1 MQTER
6 VNIAESAWIASTA
19 RVGEPFRPGREWAR
33 LDRPASVGERC
44 EVAHFSLIGE
54 ESRLGDDSTLDAY
67 CWIEDGATVGD
78 RVVLTHRASVGA
90 NAVIGDDCAIS
101 AATIAARS
109 RIGARCQVYGD
120 LVHRRLDPGVP
131 LAQDAA
137 PVLGDHVFVGWGAKV
152 IGGVTVGRGSY
163 ICAGATVTKDVA
175 PGTIVTGINELRAPA
190 AWRGALAK
198 SEFFGAESTE
208 AAAGTADETGFAA
221 EPAVA
226 REPEA
231 AGEAA
236 VRDAPD
242 AKETG
247 VVEMP
252 KTSAAAAR
260 ARERSRLEG

>member
-19 RVGEPFRPGREWAR
+19 RVGEPFRPGREWDR
-33 LDRPASVGERC
+33 LDRLAAVGERC

-67 CWIEDGATVGD
+67 CWIEDGATVGE

-109 RIGARCQVYGD
+109 KIGSNCQVYGD
-120 LVHRRLDPGVP
+120 LVHRRLEPGVP

-137 PVLGDHVFVGWGAKV
+137 PVLEDHVFVGWGAKV

-163 ICAGATVTKDVA
+163 VCAGATVTKDVA
-175 PGTIVTGINELRAPA
+175 PGVIVTGINEFREPA

-198 SEFFGAESTE
+198 SDFFGA
-208 AAAGTADETGFAA
+208 ADAPEVVA
-221 EPAVA
+221 EPAAA
-226 REPEA
+226 RGPEQ
-231 AGEAA
+231 AGGL
-236 VRDAPD
+236 DQTG
-242 AKETG
+242 ETG
-247 VVEMP
+247 AHQSAPAPEETGLVEMP

-260 ARERSRLEG
+260 ARERSRLGD